1 STRRSP
7 PNPRARPRCRCTGR
21 SRGRYPDRPGWRR
34 HHRSAIDL
42 ARCSRWRGSRSCWIL
57 SCRWLYRRTR
67 PESERT
73 ERGRR
78 QRGSETISSWGDS
91 ILLVGTI
98 RYAYSLPSLKV
109 LYIQLVEG
117 ANAVRG
123 ENPCLF
129 PVRSVRASLGR
140 CTVLMQVKCSRGG

>member
-1 STRRSP
+1 
-7 PNPRARPRCRCTGR
+7 
-21 SRGRYPDRPGWRR
+21 
-34 HHRSAIDL
+34 
-42 ARCSRWRGSRSCWIL
+42 
-57 SCRWLYRRTR
+57 R

-98 RYAYSLPSLKV
+98 SYAYSLPSLKV

-140 CTVLMQVKCSRGG
+140 CTVLMQVKCSRGGEGLCSIRTSTNIREWLCTTYWFHSMGRRRPSGQCSIWSTFPRSIRTFRCIC